1 MHYSLNNANKRL
13 ISISGGIPDAFT
25 QFAKEFYNE
34 IQRYEQMER
43 ITLQEYLRSK
53 WTFHAK
59 GLWYSPPREHLP
71 NLTLIG
77 SPNFGHRSLKRDL
90 ENQTVLI
97 TSNVGLRRQLYAE
110 CDHVYKYGAH
120 VTHTTFALNN
130 RKVPL
135 WAQVVSG
142 FTRSFF

>member
-1 MHYSLNNANKRL
+1 M

-25 QFAKEFYNE
+25 QFAKEFYRK
-34 IQRYEQMER
+34 IHKCGQGER
-43 ITLQEYLRSK
+43 ITLKEYFRSQ

-59 GLWYSPPREHLP
+59 GLWYSPPREDLP

-77 SPNFGHRSLKRDL
+77 SSNFGHRSLKRDL

-97 TSNVGLRRQLYAE
+97 TSNFRLRQQLCDE
-110 CDHVYKYGAH
+110 CDHVYKYGEH
-120 VTHTTFALNN
+120 VTHNTFALSD

-135 WAQVVSG
+135 WARVVSG